1 MPRDGLS
8 QYAPP
13 PGTNGITNYT
23 IESTKYNGF
32 VADVTQDLN
41 LPRPIVAGGTGA
53 TSATQ
58 ALFNLSGETAT
69 QAVTS
74 WDSQLWRPGSFYA
87 ASTATGIAPVSGHA
101 FAGVCYLNEP
111 LTNPPTNQN
120 LVTEATDLTDPL
132 NPDKYIRVMTAGVWG
147 SWIRQGASAAA
158 NLGDYVFDG
167 TITFPP
173 LAGQVRLNNATE
185 NSATEIFIS
194 HLGALGGDN
203 TGVISFFLKTGS
215 DVIIQDKDEGPKY
228 KIYTTTADPVLSGG
242 DFRVTAIFKSGGT
255 DVVSGQRVM
264 VGASTG
270 GTVLYNVAQTLA
282 PAQQVQARQNIYAAP
297 LDAMS
302 CNGMQVNGSFDVSQ
316 EIGTAGVIGSGRYFC
331 DGWVVFSNGTQVVG
345 GFQVAA
351 GIAAGFSNSGVLSVN
366 TASTSLA
373 IGDYVA
379 MAQYIEGRRIA
390 RLAWGGAN
398 AQPITLCFW
407 SSHNRPGLYSG
418 TIRNSS
424 TRSYAFTYTQAAANV
439 PQFNTVTV
447 PGDTTGSWASDNT
460 VGMII
465 TFAMATGA
473 TFTAPSAN
481 AWVNGNYHAAPGQI
495 NGVAA
500 TSDVLRITGVV
511 VLPGGEAPS
520 AARSSLIM
528 RPYGQELLTCKRYYE
543 KTYPYANPPGTN
555 GVGGGECRIIP
566 SSSITAGM
574 FYGGVRFP
582 VGKRATPTV
591 TIYGYA
597 GAVGQVSNMGGV
609 DLGANTAVQYGN
621 TENSFTLGSNAAAT
635 TGGNAITFHWVAD
648 ARL

>member
-1 MPRDGLS
+1 MPRDGS
-8 QYAPP
+8 SIYHRP
-13 PGTNGITNYT
+13 PGTDGIPNTT
-23 IESTKYNGF
+23 IASTPYNSY
-32 VADVTQDLN
+32 VADVEQDLN

-53 TSATQ
+53 TSANQ

-69 QAVTS
+69 QVVTN
-74 WDSQLWRPGSFYA
+74 WDSQLWLPGSFYA
-87 ASTATGIAPVSGHA
+87 ATTASGTAPVPSHA
-101 FAGVCYLNEP
+101 FAGICYLNEP
-111 LTNPPTNQN
+111 LASPPTNRN

-147 SWIRQGASAAA
+147 SWIRQGASAAAA

-194 HLGALGGDN
+194 HIGALGGDN
-203 TGVISFFLKTGS
+203 TGAITFFLKSGS
-215 DVIIQDKDEGPKY
+215 DIIIQDKDEGPKY

-242 DFRVTAIFKSGGT
+242 DFRVLAIFKSGGT
-255 DVVSGQRVM
+255 DIVSGQRVV

-302 CNGMQVNGSFDVSQ
+302 YNGMQINGSFDISQ
-316 EIGTAGVIGSGRYFC
+316 ELGTAGVIGNGRYFC
-331 DGWVVFSNGTQVVG
+331 DGWVVFSNGSQVVG
-345 GFQVAA
+345 GFQAA
-351 GIAAGFSNSGVLSVN
+351 AAIAAGFSNIGVLSVS
-366 TASTSLA
+366 TASASLA

-379 MAQYIEGRRIA
+379 MAHFIEGRRTA

-447 PGDTTGSWASDNT
+447 PGDTTGTWASDNT

-500 TSDVLRITGVV
+500 TSDVFRITGVV

-528 RPYGQELLTCKRYYE
+528 RPSDQELVRCQRYYE
-543 KTYPYANPPGTN
+543 ALPLATTSYAAVGTGLANNSPAALIFVPYKTIKRAAPTLALSAPGDFVAVNAT
-555 GVGGGECRIIP
+555 GGTLTVTAL
-566 SSSITAGM
+566 TAGN
-574 FYGGVRFP
+574 
-582 VGKRATPTV
+582 
-591 TIYGYA
+591 I
-597 GAVGQVSNMGGV
+597 
-609 DLGANTAVQYGN
+609 DLGSCMLNV
-621 TENSFTLGSNAAAT
+621 SAAGLVA
-635 TGGNAITFHWVAD
+635 GNAVTLLRFATAPAKLAFD